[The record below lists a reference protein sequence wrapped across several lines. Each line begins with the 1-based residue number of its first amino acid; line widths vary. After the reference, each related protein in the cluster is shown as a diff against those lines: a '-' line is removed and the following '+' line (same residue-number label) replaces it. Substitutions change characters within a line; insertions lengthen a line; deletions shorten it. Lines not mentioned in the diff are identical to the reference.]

1 MRTYTLFSLVGLFL
15 LAACGSAPAQASEST
30 NPPAQVATSPA
41 AAVAA
46 DSTAEPT
53 VEPSPTA
60 VQLPYSGPNPRLAM
74 WGYEGEQWVLRVI
87 ELGSEETVATIPV
100 NDSWR
105 MALSPDGRMLFNS
118 VSLGR
123 EGAIYDLDS
132 GQSRVIDLSA
142 QVTAEGTLGQVVW
155 SPSQQWLNFQTHNA
169 GLDSLWVYS
178 LETGDLKQIAE
189 ARVVNWS
196 SMEDIVSYVSGNMR
210 ATYDLATGQETVWS
224 SPRYEA
230 LEVLL
235 THDGLKPD
243 FNSPSCWYLCVHPEL
258 GQVRDYISSQRSAGR
273 YQYDLVDSETMEL
286 LAHVAT
292 FQTERSLT
300 QETYMPDVAKLF
312 PLRQRGDYLL
322 FVQESGAGPD
332 YQDFRVHFYSAWS
345 LSGEMPFTVVEGEPA
360 NTLPYVLPMAVS
372 PDGTSFVGFRFTHPE
387 EYIYLVESAVVVDL
401 ATAEILYEYPLSSE
415 IVYLLPPTEV
425 LGAHLVW
432 PGE

>member
-30 NPPAQVATSPA
+30 NPPAQAATSPA
-41 AAVAA
+41 AAVAVDA
-46 DSTAEPT
+46 TAEPT

-74 WGYEGEQWVLRVI
+74 WGYEGEQLVLRVI

-132 GQSRVIDLSA
+132 GESRVIDLSA

-155 SPSQQWLNFQTHNA
+155 SPSQQWLNFQAHNA
-169 GLDSLWVYS
+169 GLDSLWAYS
-178 LETGDLKQIAE
+178 LETGDLRYVAE

-196 SMEDIVSYVSGNMR
+196 SIEDIVSYVSGNVR
-210 ATYDLATGQETVWS
+210 ATYDLATGQETVWP
-224 SPRYEA
+224 SPNYQV

-243 FNSPSCWYLCVHPEL
+243 LNSPSCWYLCVNPEL
-258 GQVRDYISSQRSAGR
+258 GMVRDYMSHNWSAGR
-273 YQYDLVDSETMEL
+273 YHYDLVDSQTMEL

-292 FQTERSLT
+292 FRTERPL
-300 QETYMPDVAKLF
+300 ERENYMPDVARLL
-312 PLRQRGDYLL
+312 PLWGRGDYLL
-322 FVQESGAGPD
+322 FVQELAGPTIVD
-332 YQDFRVHFYSAWS
+332 SQMHLYSAWS
-345 LSGEMPFTVVEGEPA
+345 PSGETPFTVVEGEQT
-360 NTLPYVLPMAVS
+360 NTLPDVLPMAVS

-387 EYIYLVESAVVVDL
+387 DYIYLVESAVVVDL
-401 ATAEILYEYPLSSE
+401 STAEILYEYPLSSD

-432 PGE
+432 PGQ